1 MLITPAM
8 ETNNLRICPRLSL
21 DNSQVLQKL
30 PLQSQSSLASQIVC
44 PISNQNG
51 SKLSPLVPHILKVS
65 KKMWFR
71 IWTKVMADQ
80 RINVP
85 RLTWFI
91 PFIGGQAALPAERC
105 YFRIQYLVLFSRRCV
120 FHCAIKSWNNNR
132 YTIQQ
137 LNISEKLN
145 NVSVRQR
152 AKLGNSWV
160 NIPLSLTLNFFNVL
174 SKHLH
179 QLKGPERSFLIL
191 FRTAVTWNRRGPGAR
206 SKMFRTLH

>member
-1 MLITPAM
+1 MASWSRHATSERCVTMLITPAR
-8 ETNNLRICPRLSL
+8 ETNDLRICPRLSL
-21 DNSQVLQKL
+21 DKSQVPQKL

-51 SKLSPLVPHILKVS
+51 SKLSPLVPHIRKVS

-105 YFRIQYLVLFSRRCV
+105 YFRIQYLVLFIRRRV
-120 FHCAIKSWNNNR
+120 FHCAIKNWTIVRNNNR

-137 LNISEKLN
+137 LNICWKTEQCFRPTESKI
-145 NVSVRQR
+145 RKQ
-152 AKLGNSWV
+152 
-160 NIPLSLTLNFFNVL
+160 L
-174 SKHLH
+174 SKY
-179 QLKGPERSFLIL
+179 SF
-191 FRTAVTWNRRGPGAR
+191 VTY
-206 SKMFRTLH
+206 FDFF